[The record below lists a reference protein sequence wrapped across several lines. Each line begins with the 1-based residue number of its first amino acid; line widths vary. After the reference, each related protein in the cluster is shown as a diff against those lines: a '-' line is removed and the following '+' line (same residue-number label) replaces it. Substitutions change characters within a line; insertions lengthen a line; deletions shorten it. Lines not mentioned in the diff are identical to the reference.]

1 MRTADVED
9 VNLVALAM
17 AMAVQFTGVIVEPD
31 RDVVDPQ
38 IFYPITEP
46 VLRLPVTPDE
56 LARGGLPNR
65 AKVRA
70 VQGAD
75 ETSRWRLAEWS
86 VRTAAQRAGLS
97 REPAIQGLFAQFGR
111 AKPSALS
118 VGLAQLRN
126 QASQELNRAA

>member
-38 IFYPITEP
+38 IYPITEP